1 MLKSWRK
8 YIEIIG
14 IVLVL
19 LAYFL
24 NDENLDCYTT
34 FHANKNE
41 SHVFEVPHHQILS
54 VVGDKIVSKTRVCK
68 EPCSEI
74 DFC

>member
-24 NDENLDCYTT
+24 NNT